1 MKKTIIILSVVIL
14 LITISFFNFSY
25 GTDLGL
31 GDDLSKY
38 RGGEVESSKVKEIAG
53 NLLGAIQ
60 AVGVVVS
67 VVMLTVIGIKYMLG
81 SIEEKA
87 EYKKTLLPYIV
98 GAFMVFAVTTI
109 PQLIYTFMKNF

>member
-1 MKKTIIILSVVIL
+1 MKKMIIILSIAIL
-14 LITISFFNFSY
+14 LITIIFSNFSY
-25 GTDLGL
+25 GENLGL
-31 GDDLSKY
+31 GPLSEY
-38 RGGEVESSKVKEIAG
+38 RGKDVESSKVKEMAG

-81 SIEEKA
+81 SIEERA
-87 EYKKTLLPYIV
+87 EYKKTLFPYIV